1 MLVVRQKLEREL
13 ALRFLHRLNIK
24 ARFVHSVVNRDFF
37 IFAADCFSEHSN
49 VFKVLIRSDNAS
61 RRVFN
66 GLSVVRRNRAS
77 WNCKREVFLAHTKG
91 SYLEGRALLLDNL
104 GARCLSVS
112 SVKFNI
118 ADGNGRGKLSAAPGG
133 SEQPL
138 VGFPVIEEITPSS
151 IWIDSICF
159 VVRLVIISLLPPNC
173 KKFEPT

>member
-49 VFKVLIRSDNAS
+49 VFKVLIRSDNAR

-138 VGFPVIEEITPSS
+138 VGFPVIEENNALVDL
-151 IWIDSICF
+151 DS
-159 VVRLVIISLLPPNC
+159 LNLLCSKMGNHI
-173 KKFEPT
+173 FIAS